1 MKLFKVALPMA
12 MASAM
17 VMILT
22 LVPAMAAGNALE
34 ITNNSMT
41 PMTPMT
47 PMGVDSI
54 AVPNEKV
61 LITFQATPT
70 ASLTIPTDGF
80 LNAVFTYANVIIAGL
95 VELAGIKAGI
105 AFGFRVLAQIGG
117 IFGGG

>member
-22 LVPAMAAGNALE
+22 LVPAMAAGNASE
-34 ITNNSMT
+34 ITYNS
-41 PMTPMT
+41 MTPMT